1 MPESPHTSDLVGHG
15 QDPPLGFRT
24 CYVAFE
30 TRAEPPLAVAARLD
44 VPLAAEGGTA
54 PRVPAVVICHGS
66 DGVDARGRFHAQAL
80 HAAGFAT
87 LELDMWSARG
97 TVRGAPGRPKSV
109 PETLPDAFAALAFL
123 ARQPEVDP
131 ERIAIM
137 GFSWGGVVSVLSATR
152 RYADAL
158 AEPGTRFAA
167 HAAFYPVLWS
177 YNRAPGH
184 ELRGLTGAPV
194 LIHAGGADAYD
205 TPEVCDAFLAGLDPA
220 DRAHVELVVHPGAT
234 HAFDRDMPAK
244 TIHDPYAHNG
254 KGGEVRFEFDP
265 EAAGA
270 ARARVVQV
278 FQGAFRR

>member
-1 MPESPHTSDLVGHG
+1 MD
-15 QDPPLGFRT
+15 FRT

-30 TRAEPPLAVAARLD
+30 TRADPPLTVAGRLD
-44 VPLAAEGGTA
+44 APLGDGATPPA
-54 PRVPAVVICHGS
+54 RVPAVVICHGS

-80 HAAGFAT
+80 QAAGFAT

-97 TVRGAPGRPKSV
+97 TVRGAPGRPKTV
-109 PETLPDAFAALAFL
+109 PETLPDAFAALSFL

-131 ERIAIM
+131 RRIAIM

-158 AEPGTRFAA
+158 AEPGLGFAA

-194 LIHAGGADAYD
+194 LIHAGAADAYD
-205 TPEVCDAFLAGLDPA
+205 TPEVCEGFLAGLDPA

-244 TIHDPYAHNG
+244 TVHDPYAHNG
-254 KGGEVRFEFDP
+254 KGGEVRFEFDR
-265 EAAGA
+265 AAAEA
-270 ARARVVQV
+270 ARARVVEV
-278 FQGAFRR
+278 FRAAFGRVAP

>member
-1 MPESPHTSDLVGHG
+1 MPDL
-15 QDPPLGFRT
+15 FRT
-24 CYVAFE
+24 CYVAFP
-30 TRAEPPLAVAARLD
+30 THADPSLTVAARLD
-44 VPLAAEGGTA
+44 VPLHEGDGPPT
-54 PRVPAVVICHGS
+54 RTPAVVICHGS

-80 HAAGFAT
+80 NAAGFAT

-97 TVRGAPGRPKSV
+97 VARGAPARPRTV

-131 ERIAIM
+131 ARIAIM

-152 RYADAL
+152 RYAEAL
-158 AEPGTRFAA
+158 APPGTGFVA

-194 LIHAGGADAYD
+194 LIHAGAEDAYD
-205 TPEVCDAFLAGLDPA
+205 TPEVCAGFLAGLDPA

-254 KGGEVRFEFDP
+254 KGGPVRFAFNP
-265 EAAGA
+265 AAAEA
-270 ARARVVQV
+270 ARARVVAV
-278 FQGAFRR
+278 FQAAFA

>member
-1 MPESPHTSDLVGHG
+1 MD
-15 QDPPLGFRT
+15 FRT

-30 TRAEPPLAVAARLD
+30 TGAEPPLTVAARLD
-44 VPLAAEGGTA
+44 VPTSDEPVA
-54 PRVPAVVICHGS
+54 PVPAVVICHGS
-66 DGVDARGRFHAQAL
+66 DGVDARGRYHARVL

-87 LELDMWSARG
+87 LELDMWAARG
-97 TVRGAPGRPKSV
+97 TTRGAAGRPKTV

-123 ARQPEVDP
+123 ARQPEVDAA
-131 ERIAIM
+131 RIAIM

-158 AEPGTRFAA
+158 APPGLRFAA

-184 ELRGLTGAPV
+184 ELRDLTGAPL
-194 LIHAGGADAYD
+194 LIHAGAADAYD
-205 TPEVCDAFLAGLDPA
+205 TPEVCDAFLGGLAAA

-234 HAFDRDMPAK
+234 HAFDRDMPSK

-254 KGGEVRFEFDP
+254 KGGPVRFEFDP
-265 EAAGA
+265 RAAA
-270 ARARVVQV
+270 AASTRVVEV
-278 FQGAFRR
+278 FRGAFAKASS

>member
-1 MPESPHTSDLVGHG
+1 MQARAME
-15 QDPPLGFRT
+15 FRT
-24 CYVAFE
+24 CYVSFP
-30 TRAEPPLAVAARLD
+30 TRADPALTVAAKLD
-44 VPLAAEGGTA
+44 VPLTDGASPG

-80 HAAGFAT
+80 QAAGFAT

-97 TVRGAPGRPKSV
+97 VARGAPARPKAV
-109 PETLPDAFAALAFL
+109 PETLPDAFGALSFL

-131 ERIAIM
+131 RRIAIM

-158 AEPGTRFAA
+158 AEPGTAFVA

-184 ELRGLTGAPV
+184 EVRGLSGAPV

-205 TPEVCDAFLAGLDPA
+205 TPEVCASFLSGLDPA

-254 KGGEVRFEFDP
+254 KGGAVRFEFDAK
-265 EAAGA
+265 AAHA
-270 ARARVVQV
+270 ARARVVEV
-278 FQGAFRR
+278 FRDAFAGVPA

>member
-1 MPESPHTSDLVGHG
+1 MSQP
-15 QDPPLGFRT
+15 FRT
-24 CYVAFE
+24 CYVAFP
-30 TRAEPPLAVAARLD
+30 TRAEPSLTVAGRMDIPLH
-44 VPLAAEGGTA
+44 EGDGA
-54 PRVPAVVICHGS
+54 PPKVPAVVICHGS

-80 HAAGFAT
+80 NAAGFVT
-87 LELDMWSARG
+87 LELDMWAARG
-97 TVRGAPGRPKSV
+97 GGRGATARPRTV

-131 ERIAIM
+131 RAVAIM

-152 RYADAL
+152 RYAAAL
-158 AEPGTRFAA
+158 AAPGTHFVA

-194 LIHAGGADAYD
+194 LIQAGGADAYD
-205 TPEVCDAFLAGLDPA
+205 TPDVCDGFLAGLDPA

-254 KGGEVRFEFDP
+254 KGGPVRFEFNP
-265 EAAGA
+265 AAA
-270 ARARVVQV
+270 AAAQARVVAV
-278 FQGAFRR
+278 FRAAFAKVA

>member
-1 MPESPHTSDLVGHG
+1 MD
-15 QDPPLGFRT
+15 FRT
-24 CYVAFE
+24 CYVAFP
-30 TRAEPPLAVAARLD
+30 TRAEPALTVAARLD
-44 VPLAAEGGTA
+44 VPLTEAGTPG

-66 DGVDARGRFHAQAL
+66 DGIDARGRFHAAAL
-80 HAAGFAT
+80 QAAGFAT

-97 TVRGAPGRPKSV
+97 VTRGAAGRPRTT

-131 ERIAIM
+131 ARIAIM
-137 GFSWGGVVSVLSATR
+137 GFSWGGVVSLLSATR

-205 TPEVCDAFLAGLDPA
+205 TPEVCAGFLAGLDPA
-220 DRAHVELVVHPGAT
+220 DRAHVELAVHPGAT

-254 KGGEVRFEFDP
+254 KGGPVRFAFDP
-265 EAAGA
+265 AAATA
-270 ARARVVQV
+270 ARARVVEV
-278 FQGAFRR
+278 FRDAFAGVAA

>member
-1 MPESPHTSDLVGHG
+1 MD
-15 QDPPLGFRT
+15 FRT
-24 CYVAFE
+24 CYVSFQ
-30 TRAEPPLAVAARLD
+30 TRAEPPLTVAGRLD
-44 VPLAAEGGTA
+44 APTGEGPIA
-54 PRVPAVVICHGS
+54 PVPAVVICHGS
-66 DGVDARGRFHAQAL
+66 DGVDARGRYHAQAL

-87 LELDMWSARG
+87 LELDMWAARG
-97 TVRGAPGRPKSV
+97 TTRGAPGRPKTV

-123 ARQPEVDP
+123 ARQPEVDAA
-131 ERIAIM
+131 RIAIM

-158 AEPGTRFAA
+158 AEPGLRFVA

-184 ELRGLTGAPV
+184 ELRDLTGAPL
-194 LIHAGGADAYD
+194 LIHAGAADAYD
-205 TPEVCDAFLAGLDPA
+205 TPEVCDAFLGGLAEA

-254 KGGEVRFEFDP
+254 KGGPVRFEFDP
-265 EAAGA
+265 QAAA
-270 ARARVVQV
+270 AASARMVEV
-278 FQGAFRR
+278 FQDAFGKVSS